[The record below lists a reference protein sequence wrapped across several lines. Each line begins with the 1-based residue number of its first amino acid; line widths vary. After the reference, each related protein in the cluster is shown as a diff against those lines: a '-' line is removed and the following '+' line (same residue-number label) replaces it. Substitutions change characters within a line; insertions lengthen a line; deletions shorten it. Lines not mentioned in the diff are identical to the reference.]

1 MTPEEWLG
9 KGTYTKFNSF
19 DIFQLQEGKGSTL
32 VFLHG
37 YPSSSFD
44 WHRQVSY
51 FASAYHC
58 FAFDFMGF
66 GFSSK
71 HKHFHYT
78 LQGQSDLTEHLL
90 REQGIVECDLIVHDY
105 AVSVAQELLARQTE
119 GKLAIRLRSVVFLN
133 GGLFPGHHK
142 PRLIQSLL
150 LSPIGFLINRL
161 GSQSRFNQSF
171 SAVFGQETQPSEQDL
186 DDFWTILN
194 YPNKNR
200 LLHRLI
206 HYMNDRIEYADRWRC
221 ALVKTT
227 VPCLL
232 INGNQDPVSGRH
244 LVDAYREIT
253 ERSDIVEFANLGHY
267 PQWEDPPAVNDVL
280 QSWLERKQ

>member
-1 MTPEEWLG
+1 MTPEEWLA
-9 KGTYTKFNSF
+9 KGTYTKFNDF

-44 WHRQVSY
+44 WHRQISY
-51 FASAYHC
+51 FAKAYHC
-58 FAFDFMGF
+58 YAFDFMGF
-66 GFSSK
+66 GFSAK
-71 HKHFHYT
+71 HKRFHYT

-90 REQGIVECDLIVHDY
+90 KEQGIAECDLIVHNY
-105 AVSVAQELLARQTE
+105 AVSVAQELLARQAE
-119 GKLAIRLRSVVFLN
+119 GNLAVKLRSVVFLN

-142 PRLIQSLL
+142 PRLIQRLL

-171 SAVFGQETQPSEQDL
+171 SAVFGQDTQPTGQDL
-186 DDFWTILN
+186 DNFWTILN

-206 HYMNDRIEYADRWRC
+206 HYMNDRIQYADRWRR
-221 ALVKTT
+221 ALVDTRI
-227 VPCLL
+227 PCLL
-232 INGNQDPVSGRH
+232 INGNQDPVSGKH
-244 LVDAYREIT
+244 LVEAYHEIT
-253 ERSDIVEFANLGHY
+253 KKNDIVEFPQLGHY
-267 PQWEDPPAVNDVL
+267 PQWESAEAVNQAIED
-280 QSWLERKQ
+280 WLRRGL